1 LKTERDAAFYDLES
15 LLLDQQGDLAGAKEA
30 ARYWEQER
38 YAALEMEDIELFE
51 EFQANWETAVANVEK
66 V

>member
-1 LKTERDAAFYDLES
+1 MKTERDAAFYDLES

-30 ARYWEQER
+30 AKYWETER